1 MNKAIKEFQHEKE
14 KTLSK
19 TSLIELIEWSYN
31 QTINPTE
38 KE

>member
-19 TSLIELIEWSYN
+19 TSLLELIKWPYN
-31 QTINPTE
+31 QTINSTD